1 MKTSPAEFSEF
12 RHFLDGSQYTTNG
25 ILRYEQM
32 FGAGY
37 VSTGGAQTTEDL
49 LTRIKLNKGEAV
61 LDVGMYHTLTVVCD
75 PLKLKLST
83 IFVIK
88 GCQFL

>member
-1 MKTSPAEFSEF
+1 MKHQQNSRIVVEINARCFFQQVKTSPAEFSEF

-37 VSTGGAQTTEDL
+37 VSTGGVETTKDL
-49 LTRIKLNKGEAV
+49 LGRIKLNEGEKV
-61 LDVGMYHTLTVVCD
+61 LDVG
-75 PLKLKLST
+75 
-83 IFVIK
+83 
-88 GCQFL
+88 G